1 MKRHRQASKFALI
14 LTLLGASATVLL
26 FPIRYY
32 ISIISFSLLL
42 LVAAYFLHRNPKASL
57 AVFLLGLVMIRVY
70 VYLSTPSMIG
80 MDPDKIAVGVERII
94 QSGSTEAI
102 GNLAFYEVAANFH
115 VLAGVAGILMNTG
128 GREAL
133 IISPILLTIVPSIAA
148 TAIARRFQ
156 YSGLIAGII
165 TATASALGAWSIQP
179 IPQGLAVPVV
189 AIFLLASIVYIQED
203 FFNKGSSKIL
213 MTLKLLILLAA
224 LTFTHKLSLG
234 FIAPI
239 FVFATLFSRGNRLL
253 GSFVIILSCLATLQW
268 FFLTNFGWGLFNVIL
283 LPSIIGASFTTGA
296 VDLSAASPVLGGL
309 WGSILTNL
317 HWLTLGAVA
326 GVGWTFFS
334 HRQYK
339 TRDPS
344 TQLLIATGMISAVLV
359 AVAVFG
365 PGIPYTRVILLA
377 VVPFAI
383 FSEVGVD
390 RLPHVGTVVIVG
402 LLILV
407 QLTAPIASPD
417 HPGQFR
423 QYLTEEEQ
431 HAKGTIDGV
440 TSHVS
445 TDIYYAR
452 ELHEISAERTYQ
464 TGEEHSLQEGW
475 TPIGASLFNG
485 NISNVKGDI
494 VLRDINRYRMSGTQV
509 LDYRPLI
516 ELRHRSIVYSS
527 GNVRLISEKNYSQQ
541 NAEAQ

>member
-1 MKRHRQASKFALI
+1 M
-14 LTLLGASATVLL
+14 
-26 FPIRYY
+26 
-32 ISIISFSLLL
+32 
-42 LVAAYFLHRNPKASL
+42 ASL
-57 AVFLLGLVMIRVY
+57 AMFFLGLVAIRVY
-70 VYLSTPSMIG
+70 LYLSTPSMIG

-102 GNLAFYEVAANFH
+102 GSLAFYEVAANFH
-115 VLAGVAGILMNTG
+115 VLAAITGILINAG

-133 IISPILLTIVPSIAA
+133 VISPILLTAVPSLAA
-148 TAIARRFQ
+148 AAIARRFE
-156 YSGLIAGII
+156 YNGLIAGII
-165 TATASALGAWSIQP
+165 TATASTLAAWSIQP

-189 AIFLLASIVYIQED
+189 AILFLATIIYIQED
-203 FFNKGSSKIL
+203 FFRGGPTDIL
-213 MTLKLLILLAA
+213 ITSLLLVLLAA

-239 FVFATLFSRGNRLL
+239 FLVATLLSRGNRIL
-253 GSFVIILSCLATLQW
+253 GSFAIILCCLATLQW

-283 LPSIIGASFTTGA
+283 LPSIVGASFTTGA

-317 HWLTLGAVA
+317 HWLTLGTAA
-326 GVGWTFFS
+326 GAGWIFFS
-334 HRQYK
+334 RRQDK
-339 TRDPS
+339 LCDTS
-344 TQLLIATGMISAVLV
+344 SQLLIAAGMLSALLV

-383 FSEVGVD
+383 FTEFGVK
-390 RLPHVGTVVIVG
+390 RLPHTGTLITVG

-440 TSHVS
+440 TSNVS
-445 TDIYYAR
+445 TDLYYAR
-452 ELHEISAERTYQ
+452 ELHEISADRTYQ
-464 TGEEHSLQEGW
+464 PGAGHSLQEGW
-475 TPIGASLFNG
+475 EPLGEPLFNG
-485 NISNVKGDI
+485 NISSVKGDI

-509 LDYRPLI
+509 LDYTPI
-516 ELRHRSIVYSS
+516 KELNNRSIVYSS
-527 GNVRLISEKNYSQQ
+527 GHVRLIVETDYTRQ
-541 NAEAQ
+541 NTESHRPQPEP